1 MTRLSSFTLM
11 RALHRFCPV
20 LVFLV
25 VIVLAA
31 CKGGDSSSPE
41 FDTAR
46 YRWIDA
52 DGPSSQAD
60 TLLGY
65 LSRVEGHGISARA
78 FPAVELRAD
87 IDSLRSIFAA
97 GRYVPEAD
105 TIMMRLDSM
114 LTRELVRYARMM
126 RFGVVR
132 PSVVFNHLLKDADHE
147 YKSYRHIFD
156 LPVEEPSDSFDRV
169 VVAAV
174 DEARL
179 RDVLAEVQPSSHHYL
194 RVQSELK
201 RAVESG
207 DSALA
212 RLCRI
217 ALERGR
223 WRYPRPDS
231 GQYIWINLPE
241 FMLTAVDT
249 ERDTSFTMK
258 VCAGNQAHKSPLL
271 MSRISLIEFNPYW
284 VVPQSIV
291 RNEIVPLH
299 TGDSAYFARNNMIA
313 INRETGEHINPTLL
327 SERQLRSARYTIR
340 QEKGAG
346 NSLGRIIFRFP
357 NRYSVYLHDTNN
369 PAAFRRSV
377 RAVSHGCVRVERP
390 LDLCMFLLGPNPSK
404 RLVDRIRQSI
414 DLPALHATDSLPEIK
429 TTSPYVPTRLWIDYQ
444 TLYFD
449 AQGKMHVCPD
459 SYGYDEVICECMKF

>member
-1 MTRLSSFTLM
+1 M

-65 LSRVEGHGISARA
+65 LSRVEGHGISAQA
-78 FPAVELRAD
+78 FPVVELRAD

-169 VVAAV
+169 VVAALDNGSLPV
-174 DEARL
+174 
-179 RDVLAEVQPSSHHYL
+179 VLTGILPSSSHYL
-194 RVQSELK
+194 RVQKELL
-201 RAVESG
+201 RAKEQG
-207 DSALA
+207 DSALV

-231 GQYIWINLPE
+231 GQFIWVNLPE

-249 ERDTSFTMK
+249 ERDSLIKMK
-258 VCAGNQAHKSPLL
+258 ICAGNQAHKSPLL
-271 MSRISLIEFNPYW
+271 MSRISQIEFNPYW
-284 VVPQSIV
+284 VVPQSII
-291 RNEIVPLH
+291 RNEIVPRH
-299 TGDSAYFARNNMIA
+299 TGDSAYFARNNMTA
-313 INRETGEHINPTLL
+313 ISRENGLHVDPTTL
-327 SERQLRSARYTIR
+327 SAQQLRSARYIIR

-369 PAAFRRSV
+369 PSAFNRKV
-377 RAVSHGCVRVERP
+377 RAVSHGCVRVEKP
-390 LDLCMFLLGPNPSK
+390 LDLCVFLLGPKPSE

-414 DLPALHATDSLPEIK
+414 DLPALNTTDSLPEIK
-429 TTSPYVPTRLWIDYQ
+429 ATSPYTPTRVWIDYQ

-449 AQGKMHVCPD
+449 AQGTMHQCPD
-459 SYGYDEVICECMKF
+459 SYGYDAVIWEKLGEK